1 MDETKYSGAFQI
13 IMNAGNS
20 KSAALMAI
28 EAAKDGDFAEADER
42 LREAE
47 TEMRAAHQ
55 TQIDMIQQEAAGNPV
70 DVNIILV
77 HAQDHLTMAIL
88 AKDLAEQ
95 FVELY
100 RQMSEMKQQMKQGN
114 DTN

>member
-28 EAAKDGDFAEADER
+28 EAA
-42 LREAE
+42 

-55 TQIDMIQQEAAGNPV
+55 AQIDMIQQEAAGNSV